1 MYLSKIV
8 IALALTLICYSP
20 NAAAMEKG
28 DWQVRLGVHM
38 VEPKSD
44 NNAIVEVDGATS
56 VTFDIT
62 YRLNSNWAVELL
74 AALPFTHDIAL
85 VGGATVGETDQLPP
99 TISMQYHFMPN
110 GRVHPYVGAGVN
122 WTMFFKEDLF
132 GPLAGS
138 KLVLDDSIGL
148 AGQFGVDFDLQ
159 GPWFVNVVAR
169 YIQISTDAEIDGV
182 SIGDVE
188 LDPWAFSLSMG
199 RRF

>member
-1 MYLSKIV
+1 MYLSKIF
-8 IALALTLICYSP
+8 IALALTLIWCSP
-20 NAAAMEKG
+20 NATAAEKG

-62 YRLNSNWAVELL
+62 YRINSNWAVELL

-85 VGGATVGETDQLPP
+85 IGGPTVGEADQLPP
-99 TISMQYHFMPN
+99 TLSIQYHFMPD
-110 GRVHPYVGAGVN
+110 GRIHPYVGAGVN
-122 WTMFFKEDLF
+122 WTIFFKEDLF

-148 AGQFGVDFDLQ
+148 AGQIGVDFDLQ

-169 YIQISTDAEIDGV
+169 YIQLSTDAEIDGA
-182 SIGDVE
+182 SIGHIE